1 MVAAEVPSF
10 ATNPCGRLL
19 DTPHGP
25 PFAIA
30 LENPLSRSSTGGP
43 NMGCPS
49 ASCTRRAS
57 AWGEGRFVPSCWSAG
72 VSCWVVRSARCG
84 SCLLMISWCFGPG
97 RGCPGAD
104 LLWAGERQQKR
115 QQPRH
120 TTSLEDLRH
129 PSFGT
134 CDVGGACHRKVMG
147 SVCYLGTEMLRSLG
161 ANFEILSGLLNHLTR
176 NCSVPRRQHG
186 LELNV
191 VVVRRI
197 SQTACEQPRASAV
210 NAHKP

>member
-1 MVAAEVPSF
+1 MSLCILH
-10 ATNPCGRLL
+10 ATRQCLGGRQ
-19 DTPHGP
+19 
-25 PFAIA
+25 I
-30 LENPLSRSSTGGP
+30 
-43 NMGCPS
+43 
-49 ASCTRRAS
+49 RA
-57 AWGEGRFVPSCWSAG
+57 SCWSAG

-84 SCLLMISWCFGPG
+84 SCLLMISWCFGPR
-97 RGCPGAD
+97 RGCPGTD

-147 SVCYLGTEMLRSLG
+147 SICYLGTKLLSLG
-161 ANFEILSGLLNHLTR
+161 ANFEILSGLLISRT
-176 NCSVPRRQHG
+176 CSVPRRQHG

-210 NAHKP
+210 NAHKPEASRSPKAQSGLLLSPQCQRKRKSSKTQTITLPMHTWVSLGRAGIT